1 MGLSELKQ
9 KLYELEE
16 YGSGLIIMNHDEGRE
31 SYYRMHDSQIS
42 PAWMDPENSTALP
55 VRIYLFNIL
64 RYLVSFIFK
73 INQIK

>member
-1 MGLSELKQ
+1 
-9 KLYELEE
+9 
-16 YGSGLIIMNHDEGRE
+16 MNHDEGRE

-64 RYLVSFIFK
+64 RYLVSFIFLNQP
-73 INQIK
+73 NQIEEIQ

>member
-1 MGLSELKQ
+1 
-9 KLYELEE
+9 
-16 YGSGLIIMNHDEGRE
+16 MNRDEGRE